1 MDQQAYIR
9 AQDNR
14 AVIVDRD
21 DQGVM
26 VSVHLMGG
34 HAMCTLS
41 IDAAIELVRGI
52 QSIID
57 QGVNHE

>member
-1 MDQQAYIR
+1 MDQQTYIR

-14 AVIVDRD
+14 AVIVDKD
-21 DQGVM
+21 EQGVM
-26 VSVHLMGG
+26 VSVHTLGA

-41 IDAAIELVRGI
+41 IDAAIDLVQAI

>member
-1 MDQQAYIR
+1 MNQQAYIR

-21 DQGVM
+21 DQGIM

-41 IDAAIELVRGI
+41 FDAAIELAQAI

-57 QGVNHE
+57 KGANNE